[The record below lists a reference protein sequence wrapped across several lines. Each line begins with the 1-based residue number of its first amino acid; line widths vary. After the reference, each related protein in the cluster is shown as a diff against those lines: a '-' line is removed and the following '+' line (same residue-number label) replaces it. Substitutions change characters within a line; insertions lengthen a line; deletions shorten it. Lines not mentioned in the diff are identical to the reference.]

1 MKWLIFTM
9 PLLLSACVVGR
20 DYTSPEMP
28 IPQKWSEN
36 VATQKTS
43 QEWWKSFNDEAL
55 NSLMNEALGANLNIK
70 QA

>member
-36 VATQKTS
+36 VATQKRL
-43 QEWWKSFNDEAL
+43 KNGG
-55 NSLMNEALGANLNIK
+55 NPLMTRH
-70 QA
+70 